1 MKSSWKK
8 LPLGDLSEIKGG
20 KRLPKG
26 KNLLSEKNS
35 HPYIRV
41 KDMHDGFVSKNDL
54 LFVPDDVFPK
64 ISRYIINKDDVFISI
79 VGTIGLVGIIDAELD
94 GANLTENA
102 AKISIVSKELLPKF
116 LVYYLSSHEGQY
128 QINSLTVGTTQP
140 KLALNRIEKIKVP
153 VPPLI
158 EQEKIVEILSSFDD
172 KIELNR
178 QINQTL
184 EAMARAIFKS
194 WFVDFDPVYAKMEG
208 RDYPLPPE
216 IMDLFPDELE
226 ESELGLIP
234 KGWTVDKLGE
244 RFEFAYG
251 KSLPENKRI
260 SGTYKVY
267 GSNGEVGWH
276 NEKLVDGPGIV
287 IGRKGNPGI
296 VTFVFDDFYPI
307 DTTFY
312 VKTDLPFLFSYYLL
326 KNLKLKRLSADSAV
340 PGLNRNIA
348 YLEKFLFPPDGIQK
362 IYEGVIEPLYEK
374 IKENNYQSNTLI
386 NIKNILIP
394 RLLIK

>member
-208 RDYPLPPE
+208 RDYPLP
-216 IMDLFPDELE
+216 LKVLV
-226 ESELGLIP
+226 ESEL
-234 KGWTVDKLGE
+234 
-244 RFEFAYG
+244 
-251 KSLPENKRI
+251 
-260 SGTYKVY
+260 
-267 GSNGEVGWH
+267 EV
-276 NEKLVDGPGIV
+276 
-287 IGRKGNPGI
+287 
-296 VTFVFDDFYPI
+296 
-307 DTTFY
+307 
-312 VKTDLPFLFSYYLL
+312 
-326 KNLKLKRLSADSAV
+326 
-340 PGLNRNIA
+340 
-348 YLEKFLFPPDGIQK
+348 
-362 IYEGVIEPLYEK
+362 
-374 IKENNYQSNTLI
+374 
-386 NIKNILIP
+386 
-394 RLLIK
+394 